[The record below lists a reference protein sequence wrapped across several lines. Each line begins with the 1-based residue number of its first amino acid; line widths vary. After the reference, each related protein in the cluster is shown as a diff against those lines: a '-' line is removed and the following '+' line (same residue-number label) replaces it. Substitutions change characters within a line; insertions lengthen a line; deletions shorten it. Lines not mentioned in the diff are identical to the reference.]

1 VFFGE
6 AMDFWA
12 GIKTAYPVS
21 DSALLL
27 MLRDGKHLNRAGARA
42 GEHCAKA
49 IAELSEG
56 ATPAHKADLDDL
68 ARALRSMC
76 LTIDNGKA
84 SPAKLAQAIREVL

>member
-1 VFFGE
+1 V
-6 AMDFWA
+6 
-12 GIKTAYPVS
+12 
-21 DSALLL
+21 
-27 MLRDGKHLNRAGARA
+27 
-42 GEHCAKA
+42 AKA

-84 SPAKLAQAIREVL
+84 SPSKLAQAIREAM